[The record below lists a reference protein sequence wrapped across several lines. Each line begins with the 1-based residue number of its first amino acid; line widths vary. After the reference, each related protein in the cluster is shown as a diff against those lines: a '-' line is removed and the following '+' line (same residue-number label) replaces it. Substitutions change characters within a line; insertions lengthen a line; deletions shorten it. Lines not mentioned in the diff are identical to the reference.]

1 MRRLNKKQTDFQ
13 ESLDRLKCKAL
24 KSNFP
29 KKLTI
34 RLIENASTWTAR
46 FPPNVNNDDD
56 PKILPWATA
65 HPKLLALSE
74 RQRELKPTAVVTFR
88 KPANL
93 STNLIHFRKLSHKE
107 NDIPQE
113 NPYSHSYGKCS
124 LCGN

>member
-34 RLIENASTWTAR
+34 ASLR
-46 FPPNVNNDDD
+46 MLQHGQLDFLQNLNNDDD

-74 RQRELKPTAVVTFR
+74 RQRELKPTTVVT
-88 KPANL
+88 
-93 STNLIHFRKLSHKE
+93 
-107 NDIPQE
+107 
-113 NPYSHSYGKCS
+113 
-124 LCGN
+124 